1 MAKSFNTELIKYGLL
16 IASAP
21 FWLPFIKALWQ
32 ELNDSLRDEGG
43 LLGVTPSAE
52 KLRDIDR
59 EKGAFESPLVS
70 EPRAEALVA
79 TRQPTRA
86 RRVRAAPEPYQRARP
101 RGFR

>member
-21 FWLPFIKALWQ
+21 LWLPFVKALWQ

-43 LLGVTPSAE
+43 LLGASPSAA

-59 EKGAFESPLVS
+59 EKGVFESPLVS
-70 EPRAEALVA
+70 QPREEALVA

-86 RRVRAAPEPYQRARP
+86 RRVRAAPEPRPRP